1 MNMNEELNITT
12 SNNDFIL
19 NDESNNSWKNSIDY
33 ESFYSTPNNNT
44 HTNNGITFTPE
55 KTTTNSPNNNNN
67 DVSYSFDETTRQ
79 INDKILDRNSR
90 NNFLM
95 DTINDKIKQPDNS
108 CYSIWQNF
116 VTTLLNNNNNKL
128 SPEKEIDDA
137 NKLTK
142 CHSPLNSSYSNVTND
157 CTDFT
162 HNTICVSTVNS
173 SDNNNNNMI
182 SMSKQF
188 NNTPK
193 KRKTAYGIRDI
204 LEDSCKDNEIVQ
216 KPNDFNDKIDII
228 KSEKPEKHL
237 SDEIESVESKLN
249 KSYLSWWNTLQSLT
263 SSNLTNTLDNSVN
276 KTDDNTLQLIYQ
288 QYRLLEKMSTLPE
301 NFHSNYLLHLAQIN
315 KNNTENNP
323 TNQST
328 SSYQNHYATN
338 IDSEE
343 NIETKSKLNQLH
355 SSMNLFKRIV
365 SNLTNEQLPQLLS
378 STIGGASITSTA
390 TATTTT
396 TPCLMK
402 KEGCNTFL
410 DCLNNKHYK
419 SYDCENLFNMAAA
432 TVAAMAAAAS
442 MTSYHPPLNNLHN
455 STHHTSSNLYDSL
468 NIFQNPP
475 LTDYNL
481 SNHNITTTSVNTVNG
496 NNNITSSNSNVT
508 SIMSNNSFNSNIS
521 NIHLPIGL
529 STGHMNSA
537 INAMPN
543 IHHSLTSP
551 TSSSSPSPSTV
562 VSTSNNGI
570 SSTNSWIR
578 TNENTL
584 SAIDKD
590 GKKKH
595 TRPTFSGQQI
605 FALEKT
611 FEQTKYL
618 AGPERARLAYF
629 LGMSESQV
637 KVWFQNRR
645 TKWRK
650 KNAAEMMSS
659 RSNLFTENPTSNLT
673 TNAVQL
679 ASGDYDHTDL
689 GSESMSGDDCFSSD
703 DVNMTRPESNHL
715 PLEQNYQSEMDNEQ
729 KRNVNFSIPITTNNN
744 CPINTIRDNF
754 EVNNNNNNI
763 SMGVDYTNTQKISS
777 TSINLNKDSNSC
789 KQAQLNDLNLLNL
802 MSKSLEHQQEWFQK
816 YNQSNP
822 LNISPTQMINPQHSS
837 FLNAYGLNL
846 LNSSCND
853 NQDGISHTSTI
864 SQSTSNN
871 KRTYSL
877 NNDDF
882 SLGSST
888 SKGFSIPKVNEISS
902 LHHPSTFNEENLNM
916 KYDLK
921 YYATPNFHNHLTTS
935 MNNDKRNFNQN
946 KHQKTSLS
954 EDLFSSKNT

>member
-1 MNMNEELNITT
+1 MNMNEELNIST
-12 SNNDFIL
+12 SNSDFIL
-19 NDESNNSWKNSIDY
+19 NDELNNSWKNSIEY
-33 ESFYSTPNNNT
+33 ESFYSTPTDNNYTTNNN
-44 HTNNGITFTPE
+44 ITFIPD
-55 KTTTNSPNNNNN
+55 KTTINSSNNHELDRNNTLVN
-67 DVSYSFDETTRQ
+67 NAVSYSFDETTKQ
-79 INDKILDRNSR
+79 INDKIVNT
-90 NNFLM
+90 NNRKTFLM
-95 DTINDKIKQPDNS
+95 DTINDKIKQSDHS
-108 CYSIWQNF
+108 CYSIWQNV
-116 VTTLLNNNNNKL
+116 VTTLLNNNNKL
-128 SPEKEIDDA
+128 SPEKEIDDT

-142 CHSPLNSSYSNVTND
+142 CHSPPNSSCLNVTIN

-162 HNTICVSTVNS
+162 HNTTCVSTVND
-173 SDNNNNNMI
+173 SDNNNNMVSI
-182 SMSKQF
+182 SKEF

-204 LEDSCKDNEIVQ
+204 LEDSCKDNDIVQ
-216 KPNDFNDKIDII
+216 KPDDFHDKIDII
-228 KSEKPEKHL
+228 KSEKPEKYL
-237 SDEIESVESKLN
+237 GDEIESIESKLY
-249 KSYLSWWNTLQSLT
+249 KSYSTWWNTLQSLT
-263 SSNLTNTLDNSVN
+263 NTLDNSEN
-276 KTDDNTLQLIYQ
+276 KTDDNTLQSIYQ
-288 QYRLLEKMSTLPE
+288 QYRLLEKFSVLPE
-301 NFHSNYLLHLAQIN
+301 NFHSNYLIHLTQLN

-323 TNQST
+323 MNQST
-328 SSYQNHYATN
+328 SSYQNHYTTN
-338 IDSEE
+338 LYSEE
-343 NIETKSKLNQLH
+343 NTETKSKLNQLH

-365 SNLTNEQLPQLLS
+365 SSLTNEQLPQLLS
-378 STIGGASITSTA
+378 STIGGASVTSS
-390 TATTTT
+390 TTTT
-396 TPCLMK
+396 TTAPCLMK

-442 MTSYHPPLNNLHN
+442 MTNYHSPLNNLHN

-468 NIFQNPP
+468 NIFQNSS

-481 SNHNITTTSVNTVNG
+481 SNNNITTTSVNTVN

-508 SIMSNNSFNSNIS
+508 SIMPNHSFNSHIS
-521 NIHLPIGL
+521 NIHLPMGL

-537 INAMPN
+537 INAIPN

-570 SSTNSWIR
+570 NSNSWIR
-578 TNENTL
+578 TNENTI
-584 SAIDKD
+584 SVIDKD

-679 ASGDYDHTDL
+679 PSGDYDHTDL

-729 KRNVNFSIPITTNNN
+729 KRTVNFSIPITTNHN
-744 CPINTIRDNF
+744 CPTNTIRDNF
-754 EVNNNNNNI
+754 EVSNSNNT
-763 SMGVDYTNTQKISS
+763 SMGIDYTNTQKISS

-789 KQAQLNDLNLLNL
+789 KQPQLNDLNLLNL
-802 MSKSLEHQQEWFQK
+802 MSKSLEHQQDWFQK
-816 YNQSNP
+816 YHQSNP

-846 LNSSCND
+846 LNSSCNG
-853 NQDGISHTSTI
+853 NQDGVSHTSTI

-882 SLGSST
+882 PLGSPT
-888 SKGFSIPKVNEISS
+888 SKGFSIPKVNETSP
-902 LHHPSTFNEENLNM
+902 LDHSTFNEENLNM
-916 KYDLK
+916 KYNLK
-921 YYATPNFHNHLTTS
+921 YHANPNFSNHLTTS

-946 KHQKTSLS
+946 KHQKS
-954 EDLFSSKNT
+954 